1 MRIFAYDRG
10 FRMNANANTI
20 TYAALI
26 DQLSAEHADLLPCT
40 DRLLDLAAS
49 AGPEL
54 REAIDSC
61 AAKLSTPLDSHIAQE
76 DDVLFPAYARASGG
90 EGLVAQFRAEHR
102 EILAL
107 RDELLA
113 ARASGDAGKLGAIS
127 AQLAELLG
135 DHMRRE
141 DVMLFPSAREA
152 LC

>member
-1 MRIFAYDRG
+1 MTMTADVTRFV
-10 FRMNANANTI
+10 
-20 TYAALI
+20 ALI
-26 DQLSAEHADLLPCT
+26 DQLSAEHAELLPCT
-40 DRLLDLAAS
+40 DKLLDLSAG

-54 REAIDSC
+54 RKVIESCVTKLQVPLEA
-61 AAKLSTPLDSHIAQE
+61 HIAQE

-107 RDELLA
+107 RDELMV
-113 ARASGDAGKLGAIS
+113 ARQNGDDHKLGAVT

-141 DVMLFPSAREA
+141 DMMLFPSAREV
-152 LC
+152 LS